1 MQRGK
6 NVLGGSCVGL
16 SEKMSLQPISELFMA
31 NGGGARVCRQRVPD
45 SGSCE
50 VETPPAELSPGPNQH
65 DIQPNRDVPDQDVRQ
80 SETGVQTSS
89 K

>member
-1 MQRGK
+1 
-6 NVLGGSCVGL
+6 
-16 SEKMSLQPISELFMA
+16 MSLQPISELFMA

-50 VETPPAELSPGPNQH
+50 VETPPAELSPGPNG
-65 DIQPNRDVPDQDVRQ
+65 DVPDQDVRQ
-80 SETGVQTSS
+80 SEIGVQTSS